1 MVIDHRCYTLH
12 IGAVATFMELFE
24 KEGLEP
30 QVRILGNFMGLF
42 KTEIGNINQI
52 IMMFGYEDAGDR
64 QRRREQLYLDPAF
77 QIYLIKVRPLLKEQ
91 EVRLLTPSKC
101 NPPFGAPILK
111 V

>member
-1 MVIDHRCYTLH
+1 MVIDHRTYTLH
-12 IGAVATFMELFE
+12 IGTVSTFMDLFE

-42 KTEIGNINQI
+42 RTEIGNINQI
-52 IMMFGYEDAGDR
+52 IMMFGFEDAGDR
-64 QRRREQLYLDPAF
+64 QRRRDQLYLDPAF
-77 QIYLIKVRPLLKEQ
+77 QSYLMKVRPLLKEQ

-101 NPPFGAPILK
+101 NPPIGTTTLN